1 MRVLGE
7 LGCGILRSSKKK
19 KVLQMGSMP
28 SERELLLQRVF
39 LVVEGAA
46 STTCVLLEGDR
57 RNVPR
62 QGFKK
67 EEVLQWGSTLS

>member
-1 MRVLGE
+1 
-7 LGCGILRSSKKK
+7 
-19 KVLQMGSMP
+19 MGSMP